1 VLVKEIGKGIKI
13 RRKALRIT
21 QPDLAQLA
29 KVATNTLYKI
39 ERGQANP
46 TLDIIE
52 KITDVLGIEIKLEV
66 KKNNNKSAS

>member
-1 VLVKEIGKGIKI
+1 VLVEEIGRSIKL
-13 RRKALRIT
+13 RRKALKIT

-46 TLDIIE
+46 TLDVIE
-52 KITDVLGIEIKLEV
+52 KISAVLGMEIKLEV
-66 KKNNNKSAS
+66 KKTN

>member
-1 VLVKEIGKGIKI
+1 MLVQEIGKSIKL
-13 RRKALRIT
+13 RRKALKIT

-52 KITDVLGIEIKLEV
+52 KIAGVLGMEIKLGI
-66 KKNNNKSAS
+66 KKNE

>member
-1 VLVKEIGKGIKI
+1 VLVQEIGKSIKL
-13 RRKALRIT
+13 RRKALKIT

-52 KITDVLGIEIKLEV
+52 KITDVLGMEIKLEV
-66 KKNNNKSAS
+66 KKNINKSA